1 MTNEEQLRDQIKRKL
16 YKYTDIRDECS
27 QIADQL
33 QRLETAITSPRVQAL
48 DGMPH
53 GSGDGDAMAGLVAEL
68 VGLQE
73 KYKAKLHR
81 LNAALDEVEDL
92 IAVLDDPVERR
103 LMRCRYI
110 EGKVWE
116 EVCVDL
122 GYSWRQTHRLH
133 GRALSKLVQAETE
146 RAQEQ

>member
-1 MTNEEQLRDQIKRKL
+1 MTKEEQIREQVKRKL
-16 YKYTDIRDECS
+16 YKYTDVRDECR

-33 QRLETAITSPRVQAL
+33 QQLETTITSPRVQAL
-48 DGMPH
+48 DGP
-53 GSGDGDAMAGLVAEL
+53 GGGDAMTSLVAEL

-81 LNAALDEVEDL
+81 LNAALAEVEDL
-92 IAVLDDPVERR
+92 IGALDDPVERS

-122 GYSWRQTHRLH
+122 GYSW
-133 GRALSKLVQAETE
+133 
-146 RAQEQ
+146 